1 MKKVLLTLAVAF
13 AALTTAAQST
23 FNVVTDKLQID
34 NMVWNETLQEHSFF
48 DKEARRYSKVVWEFT
63 LNNNHTGTV
72 KITELEDGDKY
83 GFNIHNW
90 EFRKDAKDQNFIW
103 IDAIQVSNSEKVT
116 VLVSANELKQQL
128 ISVFMPESKLAL
140 FFDNMSWE

>member
-48 DKEARRYSKVVWEFT
+48 NKEARRYSKVVWEFT
-63 LNNNHTGTV
+63 LNSNHTGTV
-72 KITELEDGDKY
+72 KVTELEDGDKY

-103 IDAIQVSNSEKVT
+103 IDAIQVSN
-116 VLVSANELKQQL
+116 
-128 ISVFMPESKLAL
+128 
-140 FFDNMSWE
+140 

>member
-13 AALTTAAQST
+13 AALTAAAQST
-23 FNVVTDKLQID
+23 FNVVTDKAESS
-34 NMVWNETLQEHSFF
+34 NMVWNKTLNEYSFF
-48 DKEARRYSKVVWEFT
+48 DKEARHYNKIVWEFV

-72 KITELEDGDKY
+72 KVTELQDTDKY

-90 EFRKDAKDQNFIW
+90 EFRKDDKGNDLLW
-103 IDAIQVSNSEKVT
+103 IDAVQVSNSEKVT
-116 VLVSANELKQQL
+116 LIITANELKQQL
-128 ISVFMPESKLAL
+128 ISVFMPESELAL